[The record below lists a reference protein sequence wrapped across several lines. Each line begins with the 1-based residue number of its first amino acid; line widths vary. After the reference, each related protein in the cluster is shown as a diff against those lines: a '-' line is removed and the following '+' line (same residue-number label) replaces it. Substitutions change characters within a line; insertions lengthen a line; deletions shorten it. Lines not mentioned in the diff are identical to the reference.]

1 LQGVRTLHARGRP
14 VLHRDL
20 KPGNVFVGTGQSLKV
35 GDFGM
40 SRYVDLAAAAGA
52 LGISAWP
59 LPAALVHARS
69 CMDSHW
75 QAAA

>member
-1 LQGVRTLHARGRP
+1 

-20 KPGNVFVGTGQSLKV
+20 KPGNVFVGTGQTLKV

-52 LGISAWP
+52 LVLGLATACCAWLAHAGSMHGDP
-59 LPAALVHARS
+59 LPSS
-69 CMDSHW
+69 CMLDRATHLRST
-75 QAAA
+75 

>member
-1 LQGVRTLHARGRP
+1 MLHARGRP

-20 KPGNVFVGTGQSLKV
+20 KPGNVFVGTGQLLKV

-52 LGISAWP
+52 PAVVCGTRLRRRHSCAVSATT
-59 LPAALVHARS
+59 RR
-69 CMDSHW
+69 
-75 QAAA
+75 